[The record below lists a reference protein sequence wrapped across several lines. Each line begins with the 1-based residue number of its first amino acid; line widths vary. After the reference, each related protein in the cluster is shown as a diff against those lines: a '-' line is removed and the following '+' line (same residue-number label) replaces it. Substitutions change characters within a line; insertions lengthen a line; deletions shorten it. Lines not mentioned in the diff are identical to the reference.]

1 MKIIPFN
8 IPLLLKTEI
17 HNLSKVIDDVKFSGD
32 GKFTK
37 KCNSWLE
44 NNTKSKKVLLTT
56 SCTHALEMSAIL
68 INIEPG
74 DEVIMPSFTFVST
87 ANAFILRGAKV
98 VFVDIRPDTM
108 DIDETKIEK
117 AISKKTKAIIPVHY
131 AGVACEMDIIM
142 DIASKYNLYVIEDAA
157 QGLMSSYKGRALG
170 SIGHLGCFSFHE
182 TKNFHCGEAG
192 AITINHEKF
201 LDRAEIV
208 REKGTN
214 RSLFLKGVVDKYR
227 WVDIGSSY
235 LPSELNAAF
244 LLAQIT
250 QAERVNKKRLLLWQ
264 EYYKNLKNSP
274 YFETQESPRDDI
286 KHNGHIFYIKLRDI
300 KQRQKMIDYLNKNQI
315 QAVFHYIPLHESNKC
330 KKYNDFNGLDQFTS
344 KESERL
350 LRLPMYYDLSI
361 EDVKYICKT
370 IKGFFND

>member
-108 DIDETKIEK
+108 NIDETKIEK